1 MQALQVFYFELKKAN
16 IQLKSIQRNLKSCK
30 EDIMFHSNINYQD
43 INKCMRI
50 MMDSITKILKLQFI
64 NTYPVEHKEQVVNE
78 LQFKQF

>member
-1 MQALQVFYFELKKAN
+1 
-16 IQLKSIQRNLKSCK
+16 
-30 EDIMFHSNINYQD
+30 
-43 INKCMRI
+43 